1 MARIMALQGSIK
13 LLADRFGPEGL
24 RSKAI
29 APGLMENAARE
40 FPRE

>member
-24 RSKAI
+24 RFKAI
-29 APGLMENAARE
+29 APA
-40 FPRE
+40 